1 MPGNKHEAIA
11 QDLFPLAQWLAS
23 MSPATGPVGIVVA
36 EDMDDSE
43 PMVLF
48 VRDAQLYIGFSKLS
62 ETYAVDD
69 GRPYPLQRS

>member
-1 MPGNKHEAIA
+1 
-11 QDLFPLAQWLAS
+11 